1 MTVAV
6 PFGKRLKQ
14 ARQKAEVS
22 QKKLGILAGI
32 EESNASAVMNQYE
45 RNTHIPKFATVR
57 NIARELN
64 VPTAYFYTD
73 EDELAELLLLYGSL
87 NSANQKIILENIRSL
102 KQSGLRHNG
111 EYEQNH
117 PKPPPTIH
125 EK

>member
-1 MTVAV
+1 MTIAA

-14 ARQKAEVS
+14 ARQKAGVS
-22 QKKLGILAGI
+22 QKHLGILAGI

-45 RNTHIPKFATVR
+45 RNTHIPKFATVQ

-64 VPTAYFYTD
+64 VPTAYFYTE
-73 EDELAELLLLYGSL
+73 EDELAELLLLYSSL
-87 NSANQKIILENIRSL
+87 NMKNQQAMLEDIRNL
-102 KQSGLRHNG
+102 KQAGLKQNG
-111 EYEQNH
+111 NYEKNY

>member
-14 ARQKAEVS
+14 ARQKAGVS
-22 QKKLGILAGI
+22 QKNLGILAGI

-64 VPTAYFYTD
+64 VPTAYFFTD
-73 EDELAELLLLYGSL
+73 EDELAELLLLYSSL
-87 NSANQKIILENIRSL
+87 NRANQKAVLEDLRNL
-102 KQSGLRHNG
+102 KQAGQKNYG
-111 EYEQNH
+111 QYEKNH